1 MPLER
6 LQKVL
11 ARGGVASRRRAEE
24 LIASGRV
31 TVDGQRVTELGVRV
45 DPERA
50 RVLVDGRPVLA
61 EQLLYVLFH
70 KPRNVVS
77 TMSDPAGRPTV
88 AEYLTGLD
96 SRVVPVGRLDFHTS
110 GALLLTND
118 GALAARLLH
127 PRSASPKVYVAKVAG
142 IVGAAGLERLRSSI
156 EVDGRPTQPAEVKV
170 LRVEGD
176 KTWLE
181 ITLRE
186 GKNRQIHRLGEAA
199 GFPVMRL
206 ARVSFAGLTC
216 EGLPPGRMRALTHAE
231 IAALGGAAAGAP
243 PRPAGASR
251 GGGAR
256 VESPRGA
263 PRGASRD
270 TPAARVAP
278 RGPSGVPRRGPPAE
292 APTAAG
298 PRGAARP
305 PHASR
310 EPAPARPGRRPGGSR
325 SGRSGPRS

>member
-45 DPERA
+45 DPARA

-96 SRVVPVGRLDFHTS
+96 ARVVPVGRLDFHTS
-110 GALLLTND
+110 GVLLLTND

-142 IVGAAGLERLRSSI
+142 VVGPAGLERLRSSI
-156 EVDGRPTQPAEVKV
+156 DVDGRPTQPAEVKV

-216 EGLPPGRMRALTHAE
+216 EGLPPGRLRSLTPAE
-231 IAALGGAAAGAP
+231 IAALGGGSGGAP
-243 PRPAGASR
+243 
-251 GGGAR
+251 GGPGRA
-256 VESPRGA
+256 SPRGPTA
-263 PRGASRD
+263 VPWRGR
-270 TPAARVAP
+270 
-278 RGPSGVPRRGPPAE
+278 PSE
-292 APTAAG
+292 APTPGAG
-298 PRGAARP
+298 SRGAGRR
-305 PHASR
+305 PHASPG
-310 EPAPARPGRRPGGSR
+310 PAPARPGRHPGGSR